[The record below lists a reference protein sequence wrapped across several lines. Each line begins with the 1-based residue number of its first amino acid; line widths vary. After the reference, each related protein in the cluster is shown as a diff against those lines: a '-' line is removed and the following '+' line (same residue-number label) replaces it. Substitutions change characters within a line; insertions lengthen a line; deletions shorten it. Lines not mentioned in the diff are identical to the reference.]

1 MGKEKNM
8 NFEKLN
14 NEKLYING
22 RYQES
27 QSNKWI
33 EVENPAT
40 GEILS
45 RVPKASEEEINQAV
59 EAAYEAFKTFSKT
72 SLEERI
78 SYIEKFK
85 DWMIAR
91 QDEIIETI
99 KLELGVPIR
108 IAKPGQFDRQMRR
121 VDVFI
126 DQARK
131 IDYRIDM
138 DGGYVRMEPIGVV
151 ASLTPWNYPLGQIIM
166 KVIPALLMGC
176 TVVQKPASDTP
187 LTAYFVAKS
196 FDEIGLPKGVF
207 NLITGSGAQVGD
219 ILNSHPKVAMV
230 SYTGSLAGGSSSA
243 KHAMDT
249 AKKVVLELGGK
260 SPAVFIKGADIKMG
274 VKQVLNRV
282 YLNVGQTCS
291 CLSRA
296 IITEDIYDEVIKEF
310 INQYY
315 NYPVGDPDDPKT
327 VVGTLAGKKQFNR
340 VKGFIEEGI
349 KEGAKLLKGEIP
361 QESDKGYYVKPVIF
375 TDVKPGMAI
384 HDKEIFGPVVSIVKV
399 KDKEE
404 AIEVANAV
412 DFGLSSA
419 VFGNPEEAEEIAYQI
434 KAGDVYLNSNGGSPE
449 LPFGGTKQ
457 SGVGR
462 EGGKFGLMEYLEAK
476 SIHTA

>member
-1 MGKEKNM
+1 M
-8 NFEKLN
+8 NFEKIN
-14 NEKLYING
+14 NENLYING
-22 RYQES
+22 KYQKS
-27 QSNKWI
+27 KSNKWI

-40 GEILS
+40 GEILAK
-45 RVPKASEEEINQAV
+45 VPKASDDEISQAA
-59 EAAYEAFKTFSKT
+59 ESAYKAFKTFSKT

-85 DWMIAR
+85 EWMIDH
-91 QDEIIETI
+91 QDEIMETI
-99 KLELGVPIR
+99 KLELGVPVK
-108 IAKPGQFDRQMRR
+108 IAKAGQFDKQMERI
-121 VDVFI
+121 DVFI

-131 IDYRIDM
+131 IEYKIDM
-138 DGGYVRMEPIGVV
+138 DGGYVRREPIGVI

-176 TVVQKPASDTP
+176 TVVQKPASATP
-187 LTAYFVAKS
+187 LTAFYVTKA

-207 NLITGSGAQVGD
+207 NLITGSGAEVGD
-219 ILNSHPKVAMV
+219 VLNSHPKVAMV

-274 VKQVLNRV
+274 VEQVLNRV

-291 CLSRA
+291 CLSRV
-296 IITEDIYDEVIKEF
+296 IITEDIYDEVIDEF
-310 INQYY
+310 IAQYN
-315 NYPVGDPDDPKT
+315 NYPVGDPSDEKT
-327 VVGTLAGKKQFNR
+327 VVGTLSSKKQFDK
-340 VKGFIEEGI
+340 VKSFIEKGIEEG
-349 KEGAKLLKGEIP
+349 ANLLKGEVP
-361 QESDKGYYVKPVIF
+361 EESHPGYYVKPVIF

-384 HDKEIFGPVVSIVKV
+384 HDEEIFGPVVSIIKV
-399 KDKEE
+399 KDKKE

-419 VFGNPEEAEEIAYQI
+419 VFGNEEEAEEIAFEI

-449 LPFGGTKQ
+449 LPFGGYKQ

-462 EGGKFGLMEYLEAK
+462 EGGRFGLMEYLEVK

>member
-1 MGKEKNM
+1 MKGENIM

-22 RYQES
+22 KYIEPKS
-27 QSNKWI
+27 GKWI

-40 GEILS
+40 GEILGK
-45 RVPKASEEEINQAV
+45 VPKATNDEIKQAV
-59 EAAYEAFKTFSKT
+59 EAASDAFKTYSKT

-85 DWMIAR
+85 EWMIR
-91 QDEIIETI
+91 HQDEIMETI
-99 KLELGVPIR
+99 KLELGVPIK
-108 IAKPGQFDRQMRR
+108 IAKPGQFDKQMKRI
-121 VDVFI
+121 DVFI
-126 DQARK
+126 EQARK

-138 DGGYVRMEPIGVV
+138 DGGYVRREPIGVV

-176 TVVQKPASDTP
+176 PVVQKPASDTP
-187 LTAYFVAKS
+187 LTAYFVAKA
-196 FDEIGLPKGVF
+196 FDEIELPKGVF
-207 NLITGSGAQVGD
+207 NLITGSGAEVGD

-230 SYTGSLAGGSSSA
+230 SYTGSLSGGSSSA
-243 KHAMDT
+243 KHAMNT

-274 VKQVLNRV
+274 VNQVLDRV

-296 IITEDIYDEVIKEF
+296 IITEDIYDEVVAEF
-310 INQYY
+310 IAQYDS
-315 NYPVGDPDDPKT
+315 YPVGDPSDENT
-327 VVGTLAGKKQFNR
+327 VVGTLSSRKQFEK
-340 VKGFIEEGI
+340 VKSFIEKGLD
-349 KEGAKLLKGEIP
+349 EGANLLKGDVPVETEI
-361 QESDKGYYVKPVIF
+361 GYYVKPAIF
-375 TDVKPGMAI
+375 TGVKPGMAI
-384 HDKEIFGPVVSIVKV
+384 HDEEIFGPVVSIIKV

-434 KAGDVYLNSNGGSPE
+434 KAGDVYLNSNGGSSE
-449 LPFGGTKQ
+449 LPFGGFKQ

-462 EGGKFGLMEYLEAK
+462 EGGRFGLMEYLEPK

>member
-1 MGKEKNM
+1 M

-14 NEKLYING
+14 NKKLYING
-22 RYQES
+22 KYVNSKLDE
-27 QSNKWI
+27 WI
-33 EVENPAT
+33 DVENPAT
-40 GEILS
+40 GEIIAK
-45 RVPKASEEEINQAV
+45 VPKASDDEINLAV
-59 EAAYEAFKTFSKT
+59 ESAYEAFKTFSKT

-78 SYIEKFK
+78 AYIEKFK
-85 DWMIAR
+85 NWMIDH
-91 QDEIIETI
+91 QDEIMETI
-99 KLELGVPIR
+99 KDELGVPIR
-108 IAKPGQFDRQMRR
+108 IAKPGQFDKQMRR
-121 VDVFI
+121 IDVFI

-131 IDYRIDM
+131 IEYKIDM

-187 LTAYFVAKS
+187 LTAYFVAKA

-207 NLITGSGAQVGD
+207 NLITGSGAEVGD
-219 ILNSHPKVAMV
+219 VLNSHPKVAMV

-243 KHAMDT
+243 KHAMET
-249 AKKVVLELGGK
+249 SKKVVLELGGK
-260 SPAVFIKGADIKMG
+260 SPAIFIKGADIKMG

-296 IITEDIYDEVIKEF
+296 IITEDIYDDVIKEF
-310 INQYY
+310 IAQYD
-315 NYPVGDPDDPKT
+315 NYPVGDPDDEKT
-327 VVGTLAGKKQFNR
+327 VVGSLAGKKQFNR

-349 KEGAKLLKGEIP
+349 KEGATLLKGEVP
-361 QESDKGYYVKPVIF
+361 KESQVGYYVKPVIF

-384 HDKEIFGPVVSIVKV
+384 HNKEIFGPVVSVIKV
-399 KDKEE
+399 KDKKE

-419 VFGNPEEAEEIAYQI
+419 VFGNEEEALEIAYEI

-449 LPFGGTKQ
+449 LPFGGRKQ
-457 SGVGR
+457 SGIGR
-462 EGGKFGLMEYLEAK
+462 EGGKFGLMEYLEPK

>member
-1 MGKEKNM
+1 M

-22 RYQES
+22 KYLDS
-27 QSNKWI
+27 TTNKWI

-40 GEILS
+40 GEIIG
-45 RVPKASEEEINQAV
+45 RVQKASEEEINQAV
-59 EAAYEAFKTFSKT
+59 EAASDAFKTFSKT

-85 DWMIAR
+85 DWMLDH
-91 QDEIIETI
+91 QDEIMETI

-108 IAKPGQFDRQMRR
+108 IAKPGQFDKQIKRI
-121 VDVFI
+121 DVFI

-176 TVVQKPASDTP
+176 PVVQKPASDTP
-187 LTAYFVAKS
+187 LTAYFVAKA

-207 NLITGSGAQVGD
+207 NLITGSGAEVGD

-230 SYTGSLAGGSSSA
+230 SYTGSLSGGSSSA

-249 AKKVVLELGGK
+249 AKRVVLELGGK

-274 VKQVLNRV
+274 VKQVLDRV

-296 IITEDIYDEVIKEF
+296 IITEDIYDEVVAEF
-310 INQYY
+310 IAQYD
-315 NYPVGDPDDPKT
+315 NYPVGDPSDEKT
-327 VVGTLAGKKQFNR
+327 VVGTLSSKKQFDK

-349 KEGAKLLKGEIP
+349 KEGANLLKGEVP
-361 QESDKGYYVKPVIF
+361 EESKLGYYVKPAIF
-375 TDVKPGMAI
+375 TEVKPGMSI
-384 HDKEIFGPVVSIVKV
+384 HDQEIFGPVVSIIKV

-419 VFGNPEEAEEIAYQI
+419 VFGEPAEAEEIAYEI
-434 KAGDVYLNSNGGSPE
+434 KAGDVYLNSNGGSSE
-449 LPFGGTKQ
+449 LPFGGYKQ

-462 EGGKFGLMEYLEAK
+462 EGGRFGLMEYLEPK

>member
-1 MGKEKNM
+1 M

-14 NEKLYING
+14 TEKLYING
-22 RYQES
+22 KYLDS
-27 QSNKWI
+27 TTNKWI

-40 GEILS
+40 GEIIG
-45 RVPKASEEEINQAV
+45 RVPKASEDEINQAV
-59 EAAYEAFKTFSKT
+59 EAAYEAFKTFSNT

-85 DWMIAR
+85 DWMIDH
-91 QDEIIETI
+91 QNEIMETI

-108 IAKPGQFDRQMRR
+108 IAKPGQFDKQIKRI
-121 VDVFI
+121 DVFI

-176 TVVQKPASDTP
+176 PIVQKPASDTP
-187 LTAYFVAKS
+187 LTAYFVAKA

-207 NLITGSGAQVGD
+207 NLITGSGAEVGD

-249 AKKVVLELGGK
+249 AKRVVLELGGK

-274 VKQVLNRV
+274 VKQVLDRV

-296 IITEDIYDEVIKEF
+296 IITEDIYDEVVAEF
-310 INQYY
+310 IAQYD
-315 NYPVGDPDDPKT
+315 NYPVGDPSDEKT
-327 VVGTLAGKKQFNR
+327 VVGTLSSKKQFEK
-340 VKGFIEEGI
+340 VKNFIEEGI
-349 KEGAKLLKGEIP
+349 KEGANLLKGEVP
-361 QESDKGYYVKPVIF
+361 EESKLGYYVKPAIF
-375 TDVKPGMAI
+375 TDVKPGMSI
-384 HDKEIFGPVVSIVKV
+384 HDQEIFGPVVSIIKV

-404 AIEVANAV
+404 AIDVANAV

-419 VFGNPEEAEEIAYQI
+419 VFGEPAEAEEIAYEI
-434 KAGDVYLNSNGGSPE
+434 KAGDVYLNSNGGSSE
-449 LPFGGTKQ
+449 LPFGGFKQ

-462 EGGKFGLMEYLEAK
+462 EGGIFGLMEYLEPK

>member
-1 MGKEKNM
+1 M

-22 RYQES
+22 SYIDS
-27 QSNKWI
+27 KTNKWI

-40 GEILS
+40 GKIIG
-45 RVPKASEEEINQAV
+45 RVPKASADEIKLAV
-59 EAAYEAFKTFSKT
+59 ESAYKAFKTFSKT

-85 DWMIAR
+85 DWMIVH
-91 QDEIIETI
+91 QDEIMETI
-99 KLELGVPIR
+99 KDELGVPVR
-108 IAKPGQFDRQMRR
+108 IAKPGQFDKQMKRI
-121 VDVFI
+121 DVFI

-138 DGGYVRMEPIGVV
+138 DCGYVRMEPIGVV
-151 ASLTPWNYPLGQIIM
+151 ASLTPWNYPLGQIVM

-187 LTAYFVAKS
+187 LTAYFVAKA

-207 NLITGSGAQVGD
+207 NLITGSGAEVGD
-219 ILNSHPKVAMV
+219 ILNSHPKVGMV
-230 SYTGSLAGGSSSA
+230 SYTGSLAGGASSA

-249 AKKVVLELGGK
+249 SKKVVLELGGK

-296 IITEDIYDEVIKEF
+296 IITEDIYDDVIKEF
-310 INQYY
+310 IAQYD
-315 NYPVGDPDDPKT
+315 NYPVGDPDDEKT
-327 VVGTLAGKKQFNR
+327 VIGTLAGKKQFKR

-349 KEGAKLLKGEIP
+349 REGASLLKGEVP
-361 QESDKGYYVKPVIF
+361 TESQVGYYVKPVIF

-384 HDKEIFGPVVSIVKV
+384 HDKEIFGPVLSIIKV
-399 KDKEE
+399 KDKKE

-419 VFGNPEEAEEIAYQI
+419 VFGNEEEAEEIAYEI

-449 LPFGGTKQ
+449 LPFGGFKQ

-462 EGGKFGLMEYLEAK
+462 EGGKFGLMEYLQTK

>member
-1 MGKEKNM
+1 M

-14 NEKLYING
+14 TEKLYING
-22 RYQES
+22 KYLDS
-27 QSNKWI
+27 TTNKWI

-40 GEILS
+40 GEIIG
-45 RVPKASEEEINQAV
+45 RVPKASEDEINQAV

-85 DWMIAR
+85 DWMIDH
-91 QDEIIETI
+91 QNEIMETI

-108 IAKPGQFDRQMRR
+108 IAKPGQFDKQIKRI
-121 VDVFI
+121 DVFI

-176 TVVQKPASDTP
+176 PIVQKPASDTP
-187 LTAYFVAKS
+187 LTAYFVAKA

-207 NLITGSGAQVGD
+207 NLITGSGAKVGD

-230 SYTGSLAGGSSSA
+230 SYTGSLSGGSSSA
-243 KHAMDT
+243 KRAMDT
-249 AKKVVLELGGK
+249 AKRVVLELGGK

-274 VKQVLNRV
+274 VRQVLDRV

-296 IITEDIYDEVIKEF
+296 IITEDIYDEVVAEF
-310 INQYY
+310 IAQYD
-315 NYPVGDPDDPKT
+315 NYPVGDPSDEKT
-327 VVGTLAGKKQFNR
+327 VVGTLSSKKQFEK
-340 VKGFIEEGI
+340 VKNFIEEGI
-349 KEGAKLLKGEIP
+349 KEGANLLKGEIP
-361 QESDKGYYVKPVIF
+361 QESEIGYYVKPAIF
-375 TDVKPGMAI
+375 TDVKPGMSI
-384 HDKEIFGPVVSIVKV
+384 HDQEIFGPVVSIIKV

-419 VFGNPEEAEEIAYQI
+419 VFGEPSEAEEIAYEI
-434 KAGDVYLNSNGGSPE
+434 KAGDVYLNSNGGSSE
-449 LPFGGTKQ
+449 LPFGGYKQ

-462 EGGKFGLMEYLEAK
+462 EGGRFGLMEYLEPK

>member
-1 MGKEKNM
+1 M

-22 RYQES
+22 KYVNSKLDE
-27 QSNKWI
+27 WI
-33 EVENPAT
+33 DVENPAT
-40 GEILS
+40 GEIIAK
-45 RVPKASEEEINQAV
+45 VPKASDDEINLAV
-59 EAAYEAFKTFSKT
+59 ESAYEAFKTFSKT

-78 SYIEKFK
+78 AYIEKFK
-85 DWMIAR
+85 NWMIDH
-91 QDEIIETI
+91 QDEIMETI
-99 KLELGVPIR
+99 KDELGVPIR
-108 IAKPGQFDRQMRR
+108 IAKPGQFDKQMRR
-121 VDVFI
+121 IDVFI

-131 IDYRIDM
+131 IEYKIDM

-166 KVIPALLMGC
+166 KVIPGLLMGC

-187 LTAYFVAKS
+187 LTAYFVAKA

-207 NLITGSGAQVGD
+207 NLITGSGVEVGD
-219 ILNSHPKVAMV
+219 VLNSHPKVAMV

-243 KHAMDT
+243 KHAMET
-249 AKKVVLELGGK
+249 SKKVVLELGGK
-260 SPAVFIKGADIKMG
+260 SPAIFIKGADIKMG

-296 IITEDIYDEVIKEF
+296 IITEDIYDDVIKEF
-310 INQYY
+310 IAQYD
-315 NYPVGDPDDPKT
+315 NYPVGDPDDEKT
-327 VVGTLAGKKQFNR
+327 VVGSLAGKKQFNR

-349 KEGAKLLKGEIP
+349 KEGATLLKGEVP
-361 QESDKGYYVKPVIF
+361 KESQVGYYVKPVIF

-384 HDKEIFGPVVSIVKV
+384 HDKEIFGPVVSVIKV
-399 KDKEE
+399 KDKKE

-419 VFGNPEEAEEIAYQI
+419 VFGNEEEALEIAYEL

-449 LPFGGTKQ
+449 LPFAGRKQ
-457 SGVGR
+457 SGIGR
-462 EGGKFGLMEYLEAK
+462 EGGKFGLMEYLEPK

>member
-1 MGKEKNM
+1 M

-14 NEKLYING
+14 TEKLYING
-22 RYQES
+22 KYLDS
-27 QSNKWI
+27 TTNKWI

-40 GEILS
+40 GEIIG
-45 RVPKASEEEINQAV
+45 RVPKASEDEINQAV

-85 DWMIAR
+85 DWMIDH
-91 QDEIIETI
+91 QNEIMETI

-108 IAKPGQFDRQMRR
+108 IAKPGQFDKQIKRI
-121 VDVFI
+121 DVFI

-138 DGGYVRMEPIGVV
+138 DGGYVRMEPIGVI

-176 TVVQKPASDTP
+176 PVVQKPASDTP
-187 LTAYFVAKS
+187 LTAYFVAKA

-207 NLITGSGAQVGD
+207 NLITGSGAKVGD

-230 SYTGSLAGGSSSA
+230 SYTGSLSGGSSSA
-243 KHAMDT
+243 KRAMDT
-249 AKKVVLELGGK
+249 AKRVVLELGGK

-274 VKQVLNRV
+274 VRQVLDRV

-296 IITEDIYDEVIKEF
+296 IITEDIYDEVVAEF
-310 INQYY
+310 IAQYD
-315 NYPVGDPDDPKT
+315 NYPVGDPSDEKT
-327 VVGTLAGKKQFNR
+327 VVGTLSSKKQFEK
-340 VKGFIEEGI
+340 VKNFIEEGI
-349 KEGAKLLKGEIP
+349 KEGANLLKGEIP
-361 QESDKGYYVKPVIF
+361 QESEIGYYVKPAIF
-375 TDVKPGMAI
+375 TDVKPGMSI
-384 HDKEIFGPVVSIVKV
+384 HDQEIFGPVVSIIKV

-419 VFGNPEEAEEIAYQI
+419 VFGEPSESEEIAYEI
-434 KAGDVYLNSNGGSPE
+434 KAGDVYLNSNGGSSE
-449 LPFGGTKQ
+449 LPFGGFKQ

-462 EGGKFGLMEYLEAK
+462 EGGIFGLMEYLEPK

>member
-1 MGKEKNM
+1 M

-14 NEKLYING
+14 TEKLYING
-22 RYQES
+22 KYLDS
-27 QSNKWI
+27 TTNKWI

-40 GEILS
+40 GEIIG
-45 RVPKASEEEINQAV
+45 RVPKASEDEINQAV

-85 DWMIAR
+85 DWMIDH
-91 QDEIIETI
+91 QNEIMETI

-108 IAKPGQFDRQMRR
+108 IAKPGQFDKQIKR

-138 DGGYVRMEPIGVV
+138 DGGYVRMEPIGVI

-176 TVVQKPASDTP
+176 PVVQKPASDTP
-187 LTAYFVAKS
+187 LTAFFVAKA

-207 NLITGSGAQVGD
+207 NLITGSGAEVGD

-230 SYTGSLAGGSSSA
+230 SYTGSLSGGSSSA

-249 AKKVVLELGGK
+249 AKRVVLELGGK
-260 SPAVFIKGADIKMG
+260 SPAVFINGADIKMG
-274 VKQVLNRV
+274 VKQVLDRV

-296 IITEDIYDEVIKEF
+296 VVTEDIYDEVVAEF
-310 INQYY
+310 IAQYG
-315 NYPVGDPDDPKT
+315 NYPVGDPSDEET
-327 VVGTLAGKKQFNR
+327 VVGTLSSKKQFEK
-340 VKGFIEEGI
+340 VKSFIEEGI
-349 KEGAKLLKGEIP
+349 REGANLLKGEIP
-361 QESDKGYYVKPVIF
+361 QESEVGYYVKPAIF
-375 TDVKPGMAI
+375 TDVKPGMSI
-384 HDKEIFGPVVSIVKV
+384 HDKEIFGPVVSIIKV

-419 VFGNPEEAEEIAYQI
+419 VFGEPSEAEEIAYEI
-434 KAGDVYLNSNGGSPE
+434 KAGDVYLNSNGGSSE
-449 LPFGGTKQ
+449 LPFGGFKQ

-462 EGGKFGLMEYLEAK
+462 EGGRFGLMEYLEPK

>member
-1 MGKEKNM
+1 M

-14 NEKLYING
+14 TEKLYING
-22 RYQES
+22 KYLDS
-27 QSNKWI
+27 TTNKWI

-40 GEILS
+40 GEIIG
-45 RVPKASEEEINQAV
+45 RVPKASEDEINQAV

-85 DWMIAR
+85 DWMIDH
-91 QDEIIETI
+91 QEEIMETI

-108 IAKPGQFDRQMRR
+108 IAKPGQFDKQIKRI
-121 VDVFI
+121 DVFI
-126 DQARK
+126 EQARK

-176 TVVQKPASDTP
+176 PIVQKPASDTP
-187 LTAYFVAKS
+187 LTAYFVAKA

-207 NLITGSGAQVGD
+207 NLITGSGAEVGD

-230 SYTGSLAGGSSSA
+230 SYTGSLSGGSSSA
-243 KHAMDT
+243 KRAMDT
-249 AKKVVLELGGK
+249 AKRVVLELGGK

-274 VKQVLNRV
+274 VRQVLDRV

-296 IITEDIYDEVIKEF
+296 IITEDIYDEVVAEF
-310 INQYY
+310 IAQYD
-315 NYPVGDPDDPKT
+315 NYPVGDPSDEKT
-327 VVGTLAGKKQFNR
+327 VVGTLSSKKQFEK
-340 VKGFIEEGI
+340 VKNFIEEGI
-349 KEGAKLLKGEIP
+349 KEGANLLKGEIP
-361 QESDKGYYVKPVIF
+361 QESEIGYYVKPAIF
-375 TDVKPGMAI
+375 TDVKPGMSI
-384 HDKEIFGPVVSIVKV
+384 HDQEIFGPVVSIIKV

-419 VFGNPEEAEEIAYQI
+419 VFGEPSEAEEIAYEI
-434 KAGDVYLNSNGGSPE
+434 KAGDVYLNSNGGSSE
-449 LPFGGTKQ
+449 LPFGGYKQ

-462 EGGKFGLMEYLEAK
+462 EGGRFGLMEYLEPK

>member
-1 MGKEKNM
+1 M

-14 NEKLYING
+14 NKKLYING
-22 RYQES
+22 KYVNSKLDE
-27 QSNKWI
+27 WI
-33 EVENPAT
+33 DVENPAT
-40 GEILS
+40 GEIIAK
-45 RVPKASEEEINQAV
+45 VPKASDDEINLAV
-59 EAAYEAFKTFSKT
+59 ESAYEAFKTFSKT

-78 SYIEKFK
+78 AYIEKFK
-85 DWMIAR
+85 NWMIDH
-91 QDEIIETI
+91 QDEIMETI
-99 KLELGVPIR
+99 KDELGVPIR
-108 IAKPGQFDRQMRR
+108 IAKPGQFDKQMRR
-121 VDVFI
+121 IDVFI

-131 IDYRIDM
+131 IEYKIDM

-187 LTAYFVAKS
+187 LTAYFVAKA

-207 NLITGSGAQVGD
+207 NLITGSGAEVGD
-219 ILNSHPKVAMV
+219 VLNSHPKVAMV

-243 KHAMDT
+243 KHAMET
-249 AKKVVLELGGK
+249 SKKVVLELGGK
-260 SPAVFIKGADIKMG
+260 SPAIFIKGADIKMG

-296 IITEDIYDEVIKEF
+296 IITEEIYDDVIKEF
-310 INQYY
+310 IAQYD
-315 NYPVGDPDDPKT
+315 NYPVGDPDDEKT
-327 VVGTLAGKKQFNR
+327 VVGSLAGKKQFNR

-349 KEGAKLLKGEIP
+349 KEGATLLKGEVP
-361 QESDKGYYVKPVIF
+361 KESQVGYYVKPVIF

-384 HDKEIFGPVVSIVKV
+384 HDKEIFGPVVSVIKV
-399 KDKEE
+399 KDKKE

-419 VFGNPEEAEEIAYQI
+419 VFGNEEEALEIAYEL

-449 LPFGGTKQ
+449 LPFGGRKQ
-457 SGVGR
+457 SGIGR
-462 EGGKFGLMEYLEAK
+462 EGGKFGLMEYLEPK

>member
-1 MGKEKNM
+1 M

-22 RYQES
+22 KYVNSKLVE
-27 QSNKWI
+27 WI
-33 EVENPAT
+33 DVENPAT
-40 GEILS
+40 GEIIAK
-45 RVPKASEEEINQAV
+45 VPKASDDEINLAV
-59 EAAYEAFKTFSKT
+59 ESAYEAFKTFSKT

-78 SYIEKFK
+78 AYIEKFK
-85 DWMIAR
+85 NWMIDH
-91 QDEIIETI
+91 QDEIMETI
-99 KLELGVPIR
+99 KDELGVPIR
-108 IAKPGQFDRQMRR
+108 IAKPGQFDKQMRR
-121 VDVFI
+121 IDVFI

-131 IDYRIDM
+131 IEYKIDM

-187 LTAYFVAKS
+187 LTACFVAKA

-207 NLITGSGAQVGD
+207 NLITGSGAEVGD
-219 ILNSHPKVAMV
+219 VLNSHPKVAMV

-243 KHAMDT
+243 KHAMET
-249 AKKVVLELGGK
+249 SKKVVLELGGK
-260 SPAVFIKGADIKMG
+260 SPAIFIKGADIKMG

-296 IITEDIYDEVIKEF
+296 IITEDIYDDVIKEF
-310 INQYY
+310 IAQYD
-315 NYPVGDPDDPKT
+315 NYPVGDPDDEKT
-327 VVGTLAGKKQFNR
+327 VVGSLAGKKQFNR

-349 KEGAKLLKGEIP
+349 KEGATLLKGEVP
-361 QESDKGYYVKPVIF
+361 KESQVGYYVKPVIF

-384 HDKEIFGPVVSIVKV
+384 HDKEIFGPVVSVIKV
-399 KDKEE
+399 KDKKE

-419 VFGNPEEAEEIAYQI
+419 VFGNEEEALEIAYEL

-449 LPFGGTKQ
+449 LPFGGRKQ
-457 SGVGR
+457 SGIGR
-462 EGGKFGLMEYLEAK
+462 EGGKFGLMEYLEPK

>member
-1 MGKEKNM
+1 M
-8 NFEKLN
+8 NFKKLN
-14 NEKLYING
+14 TEKLYING
-22 RYQES
+22 KYLDS
-27 QSNKWI
+27 TTNKWI

-40 GEILS
+40 GEIIG
-45 RVPKASEEEINQAV
+45 RVPKASEDEINQAV

-85 DWMIAR
+85 DWMIDH
-91 QDEIIETI
+91 QNEIMETI

-108 IAKPGQFDRQMRR
+108 IAKPGQFDKQIKRI
-121 VDVFI
+121 DVFI

-176 TVVQKPASDTP
+176 PIVQKPASDTP
-187 LTAYFVAKS
+187 LTAYFVAKA

-207 NLITGSGAQVGD
+207 NLITGSGAKVGD
-219 ILNSHPKVAMV
+219 ILNSHPQVAMV
-230 SYTGSLAGGSSSA
+230 SYTGSLSGGSSSA
-243 KHAMDT
+243 KRAMDT
-249 AKKVVLELGGK
+249 AKRVVLELGGK

-274 VKQVLNRV
+274 VRQVLDRV

-296 IITEDIYDEVIKEF
+296 IITEDIYDEVVAEF
-310 INQYY
+310 IAQYD
-315 NYPVGDPDDPKT
+315 NYPVGDPSDEET
-327 VVGTLAGKKQFNR
+327 VVGTLSSKKQFEK
-340 VKGFIEEGI
+340 VKSFIEEGI
-349 KEGAKLLKGEIP
+349 REGANLLKGEIP
-361 QESDKGYYVKPVIF
+361 QESEVGYYVKPAIF
-375 TDVKPGMAI
+375 TDVKPGMSI
-384 HDKEIFGPVVSIVKV
+384 HDKEIFGPVVSIIKV

-419 VFGNPEEAEEIAYQI
+419 VFGEPSEAEEIAYEI
-434 KAGDVYLNSNGGSPE
+434 KAGDVYLNSNGGSSE
-449 LPFGGTKQ
+449 LPFGGFKQ

-462 EGGKFGLMEYLEAK
+462 EGGIFGLMEYLEPK

>member
-1 MGKEKNM
+1 M

-14 NEKLYING
+14 TEKLYING
-22 RYQES
+22 KYLDS
-27 QSNKWI
+27 TTNKWI

-40 GEILS
+40 GEIIG
-45 RVPKASEEEINQAV
+45 RVPKASEDEINQAV

-85 DWMIAR
+85 DWMIDH
-91 QDEIIETI
+91 QEEIMETI

-108 IAKPGQFDRQMRR
+108 IAKPGQFDKQIKRI
-121 VDVFI
+121 DVFI
-126 DQARK
+126 EQARK

-176 TVVQKPASDTP
+176 PVVQKPASDTP
-187 LTAYFVAKS
+187 LTAFFVAKA

-207 NLITGSGAQVGD
+207 NLITGSGAEVGD

-230 SYTGSLAGGSSSA
+230 SYTGSLSGGSSSA
-243 KHAMDT
+243 KRAMDT
-249 AKKVVLELGGK
+249 AKRVVLELGGK

-274 VKQVLNRV
+274 VRQVLDRV

-296 IITEDIYDEVIKEF
+296 IITEDIYDEVVAEF
-310 INQYY
+310 IAQYD
-315 NYPVGDPDDPKT
+315 NYPVGDPSDEKT
-327 VVGTLAGKKQFNR
+327 VVGTLSSKKQFEK
-340 VKGFIEEGI
+340 VKNFIEEGI
-349 KEGAKLLKGEIP
+349 KEAANLLKGEIP
-361 QESDKGYYVKPVIF
+361 QESEIGYYVKPAIF
-375 TDVKPGMAI
+375 TDVKPGMSI
-384 HDKEIFGPVVSIVKV
+384 HDQEIFGPVVSIIKV
-399 KDKEE
+399 KNKEE
-404 AIEVANAV
+404 AIQVANAV

-419 VFGNPEEAEEIAYQI
+419 VFGEPSEAEEIAYEI
-434 KAGDVYLNSNGGSPE
+434 KAGDVYLNSNGGSSE
-449 LPFGGTKQ
+449 LPFGGYKQ

-462 EGGKFGLMEYLEAK
+462 EGGRFGLMEYLEPK

>member
-1 MGKEKNM
+1 M

-22 RYQES
+22 KYIEPKS
-27 QSNKWI
+27 GKWI

-40 GEILS
+40 GEILGK
-45 RVPKASEEEINQAV
+45 VPKATDEEIKQAV
-59 EAAYEAFKTFSKT
+59 EAASDAFNTFSKT

-78 SYIEKFK
+78 AYIEKFK
-85 DWMIAR
+85 EWMIR
-91 QDEIIETI
+91 HQNEIMETI
-99 KLELGVPIR
+99 KLELGVPIK
-108 IAKPGQFDRQMRR
+108 IAKPGQFDKQMKRI
-121 VDVFI
+121 DVFI
-126 DQARK
+126 EQARK

-138 DGGYVRMEPIGVV
+138 DGGYVRREPIGVV

-176 TVVQKPASDTP
+176 PVVQKPASDTP
-187 LTAYFVAKS
+187 LTAYFVAKA
-196 FDEIGLPKGVF
+196 FDEIELPKGVF
-207 NLITGSGAQVGD
+207 NLITGSGAEVGD

-230 SYTGSLAGGSSSA
+230 SYTGSLSGGSSSA
-243 KHAMDT
+243 KHAMNT

-274 VKQVLNRV
+274 VNQVLDRV

-296 IITEDIYDEVIKEF
+296 IITEDIYDEVVAEF
-310 INQYY
+310 IAQYDS
-315 NYPVGDPDDPKT
+315 YPVGDPSDENT
-327 VVGTLAGKKQFNR
+327 VVGTLSSRKQFEK
-340 VKGFIEEGI
+340 VKSFIEKGLD
-349 KEGAKLLKGEIP
+349 EGANLLKGDVP
-361 QESDKGYYVKPVIF
+361 VESETGYYVKPAIF
-375 TDVKPGMAI
+375 TGVKPGMAI
-384 HDKEIFGPVVSIVKV
+384 HDEEIFGPVVSIIKV

-434 KAGDVYLNSNGGSPE
+434 KAGDVYLNSNGGSSE
-449 LPFGGTKQ
+449 LPFGGFKQ

-462 EGGKFGLMEYLEAK
+462 EGGKFGLMEYLELK

>member
-1 MGKEKNM
+1 M

-14 NEKLYING
+14 TEKLYING
-22 RYQES
+22 KYLDS
-27 QSNKWI
+27 TTNKWI

-40 GEILS
+40 GEIIG
-45 RVPKASEEEINQAV
+45 RVPKASEDEINQAV

-85 DWMIAR
+85 DWMIDH
-91 QDEIIETI
+91 QNEIMETI

-108 IAKPGQFDRQMRR
+108 IAKPGQFDKQIKRI
-121 VDVFI
+121 DVFI

-176 TVVQKPASDTP
+176 PIVQKPASDTP
-187 LTAYFVAKS
+187 LTAYFVAKA

-207 NLITGSGAQVGD
+207 NLITGSGAEVGD

-249 AKKVVLELGGK
+249 AKRVVLELGGK

-274 VKQVLNRV
+274 VKQVLDRV

-296 IITEDIYDEVIKEF
+296 IITEDIYDEVVAEF
-310 INQYY
+310 IAQYD
-315 NYPVGDPDDPKT
+315 NYPVGDPSDEKT
-327 VVGTLAGKKQFNR
+327 VVGTLSSKKQFEK
-340 VKGFIEEGI
+340 VKNFIEEGI
-349 KEGAKLLKGEIP
+349 KEGANLLKGEVP
-361 QESDKGYYVKPVIF
+361 EESKLGYYVKPAIF
-375 TDVKPGMAI
+375 TDVKPGMSI
-384 HDKEIFGPVVSIVKV
+384 HDQEIFGPVVSIIKV

-404 AIEVANAV
+404 AIDVANAV

-419 VFGNPEEAEEIAYQI
+419 VFGEPAEAEEIAYEI

-449 LPFGGTKQ
+449 LPFGGYKQ

-462 EGGKFGLMEYLEAK
+462 EGGRFGLMEYLEPK

>member
-1 MGKEKNM
+1 M
-8 NFEKLN
+8 NFEKIN
-14 NEKLYING
+14 NENLYING
-22 RYQES
+22 KYQKS
-27 QSNKWI
+27 KSNKWI

-40 GEILS
+40 GEILAK
-45 RVPKASEEEINQAV
+45 VPKANDDEISQAA
-59 EAAYEAFKTFSKT
+59 ESAYEAFKTFSKT

-85 DWMIAR
+85 EWMIDH
-91 QDEIIETI
+91 QDEIMETI
-99 KLELGVPIR
+99 KLELGVPVK
-108 IAKPGQFDRQMRR
+108 IAKPGQFDKQMERI
-121 VDVFI
+121 DVFI
-126 DQARK
+126 DQARQIEYK
-131 IDYRIDM
+131 IDM
-138 DGGYVRMEPIGVV
+138 DGGYVRREPIGVV

-176 TVVQKPASDTP
+176 TVVQKPASATP
-187 LTAYFVAKS
+187 LTAFYVTKA

-207 NLITGSGAQVGD
+207 NLITGSGAEVGD
-219 ILNSHPKVAMV
+219 VLNSHPKVAMV

-243 KHAMDT
+243 KHAMNT

-274 VKQVLNRV
+274 VEQVLNRV

-291 CLSRA
+291 CLSRV
-296 IITEDIYDEVIKEF
+296 IITEDIYDEVIDEF
-310 INQYY
+310 IAQYN
-315 NYPVGDPDDPKT
+315 NYPVGDPSDEKT
-327 VVGTLAGKKQFNR
+327 VVGTLSSKKQFDK
-340 VKGFIEEGI
+340 VKSFIEKGIEEG
-349 KEGAKLLKGEIP
+349 ANLLKGEVP
-361 QESDKGYYVKPVIF
+361 EESHPGYYVKPVIF

-384 HDKEIFGPVVSIVKV
+384 HDEEIFGPVVSIIKV
-399 KDKEE
+399 KDKKE

-419 VFGNPEEAEEIAYQI
+419 VFGNEEEAEEIAFEI

-449 LPFGGTKQ
+449 LPFGGYKQ

-462 EGGKFGLMEYLEAK
+462 EGGRFGLMEYLEVK